1 MTYEKTF
8 RVEMTVRVVGNEEL
22 TGTDAERMATA
33 IRDGLRTVGIGIDGI
48 RVLPPNPPRVYGVS
62 PLALALEAWHRELHE
77 VKP

>member
-8 RVEMTVRVVGNEEL
+8 RVEMVVRVVSNEEL
-22 TGTDAERMATA
+22 TGTDAERVATV
-33 IRDGLRTVGIGIDGI
+33 IRDGLHVVGIGIDDI
-48 RVLPPNPPRVYGVS
+48 HVLPPNPARVYGVS